1 MRETRRKIIPGRP
14 RGDNP
19 AVSDNAA
26 DILGPSGPLAGALAG
41 RFESR
46 PEQLAMAAAVV
57 QTMDRRSHLVVEAG
71 TGVGKSFAYLVPAI
85 LRCVT
90 KGERVVVATNT
101 IALQEQLVQRDIPM
115 LQGALEDAGVIPSA
129 PAPRPDN
136 PSAET
141 PDEPAAPRRSESPSH
156 PLRPVLVKGRSN
168 YVSIRR
174 LKLASERQSALFTS
188 EAARV
193 QLHQIEDWAYDTA
206 DGTRSTLPRLD
217 HPEVWTHVESDA
229 DNCMGAKCPFNA
241 QCFYQNARRAMEKAN
256 LLICNHALFF
266 ADLALRSR
274 EGPEGQP
281 GVGFLPRYDHV
292 VLDEAHGVED
302 AAAEHLGMS
311 LTEGRVLFLL
321 RTLYDHRR
329 HKGYLAQL
337 AASRMFAGGDGVD
350 RAIRLTYQA
359 GDAAAEFF
367 GAWADAARRLRNGRV
382 RAPGVVAD
390 TLSPAFKEL
399 ALRLAALRESV
410 KGEADRFE
418 LNAYARRAADI
429 AASAADFVA
438 QAIPGCVYW
447 VEASGAGGHAHPQR
461 TRRVT
466 LAAAPI
472 DVAPILRQ
480 ILFKQAWSVV
490 LTSATLATGEEKKKT
505 VATGAPA
512 AAATKHAAPPDAR
525 VVVAEGA
532 ELAAGNGHHGLTADH
547 DGPAEDGEA
556 HRAPEP
562 RASGPFALV
571 TSRLGCEGAQTLH
584 LGSPFDFARQM
595 EVIVE
600 RDAPDP
606 RAGARPDPSPPHPP
620 TAAPAHAATH
630 DPLTPLILKHLDATD
645 GGAFILF
652 NSFSSLRRAAAA
664 LAGPLAQRSM
674 PMLVHEPEASR
685 AELLRRFKDDP
696 RSVLLGAASFWQG
709 VDVPGRALRNVIIA
723 QLPFEPPDRPLT
735 EARLEMISSRGGD
748 PFRDDSLP
756 RAVLR
761 FKQGVGRLIRSKSDT
776 GRIVVLDPRVVTKGY
791 GRAFLRALPA
801 GVRVRG

>member
-1 MRETRRKIIPGRP
+1 MIT
-14 RGDNP
+14 
-19 AVSDNAA
+19 AA
-26 DILGPSGPLAGALAG
+26 LDILGPAGPLASALGG

-46 PEQLAMAAAVV
+46 PEQLAMAAAVAE
-57 QTMDRRSHLVVEAG
+57 TMERRSHLLVEAG

-90 KGERVVVATNT
+90 RNERVVVATNT
-101 IALQEQLVQRDIPM
+101 IALQEQLVGRDIPM
-115 LQGALEDAGVIPSA
+115 LRAALEGAGVIPHA
-129 PAPRPDN
+129 PDDGEGD
-136 PSAET
+136 PS
-141 PDEPAAPRRSESPSH
+141 DEPAAGSLRAPKDADSY

-174 LKLASERQSALFTS
+174 LKLASERQAALFS
-188 EAARV
+188 GEAARV
-193 QLHQIEDWAYDTA
+193 QLHQIEDWAYGTT

-217 HPEVWTHVESDA
+217 RPEVWTHVESDA
-229 DNCMGAKCPFNA
+229 DNCMGAKCPFNGR
-241 QCFYQNARRAMEKAN
+241 CFYQNARRAMEKGN
-256 LLICNHALFF
+256 LLVCNHALFF

-281 GVGFLPRYDHV
+281 GVGFLPKYNHV

-350 RAIRLTYQA
+350 RAIRLAYQA

-367 GAWADAARRLRNGRV
+367 ENWAGAARVLRNGRV
-382 RAPGVVAD
+382 REPGVVAD
-390 TLSPAFKEL
+390 TLSPAFREL
-399 ALRLAALRESV
+399 SLRLAALRESV
-410 KGEADRFE
+410 KGDADKFE

-429 AASAADFVA
+429 AASASAFVA
-438 QAIPGCVYW
+438 QSIPGCVYW
-447 VEASGAGGHAHPQR
+447 VEASTGGGRAGGGGHR
-461 TRRVT
+461 VRRVA

-472 DVAPILRQ
+472 DVAPILREA
-480 ILFKQAWSVV
+480 LFKQGWSVV
-490 LTSATLATGEEKKKT
+490 LTSATLATGEEAQNP
-505 VATGAPA
+505 VAPSGRRTPAPSRGGPPA
-512 AAATKHAAPPDAR
+512 AR
-525 VVVAEGA
+525 IVVAEGA
-532 ELAAGNGHHGLTADH
+532 EFGSDKSLASMAGD
-547 DGPAEDGEA
+547 DGGSAVDGA
-556 HRAPEP
+556 TGGSTGG

-571 TSRLGCEGAQTLH
+571 VSRLGCEGARTLL

-595 EVIVE
+595 EVVVE

-606 RAGARPDPSPPHPP
+606 RAAGVANGSATSPGPNPP
-620 TAAPAHAATH
+620 TASPGQRPLL
-630 DPLTPLILKHLDATD
+630 DPHTLLMLKHLDATD

-652 NSFSSLRRAAAA
+652 NSFTALRRAASA
-664 LAGPLAQRSM
+664 LAGPLRERSM

-685 AELLRRFKDDP
+685 AELLSRFKEDA

-735 EARLEMISSRGGD
+735 EARLELISSRGGD

-761 FKQGVGRLIRSKSDT
+761 FKQGVGRLIRSRSDT
-776 GRIVVLDPRVVTKGY
+776 GRVVVLDPRIVTKGY

-801 GVRVRG
+801 GVRLRD